1 MLANSLQA
9 VISQVLLPRPD
20 QPGIVPAVEI
30 MICNQPVKSCIRE
43 NRIFEIPNVI
53 ETSRALGMQSLDYS
67 IQQLLR
73 NGYIDRH
80 TAIKHAP
87 HPEKLDRALVA

>member
-1 MLANSLQA
+1 
-9 VISQVLLPRPD
+9 LPRSD
-20 QPGIVPAVEI
+20 EPGMIPAAEI

-67 IQQLLR
+67 IQQLFR
-73 NGYIDRH
+73 NGYITQE
-80 TAIKHAP
+80 TAVGHAM
-87 HPEKLDRALVA
+87 HPEKIERARVA

>member
-1 MLANSLQA
+1 
-9 VISQVLLPRPD
+9 
-20 QPGIVPAVEI
+20 
-30 MICNQPVKSCIRE
+30 MICNQPVKSCIRD
-43 NRIFEIPNVI
+43 NRIFEIPNII

-73 NGYIDRH
+73 NGYITRQ
-80 TAIKHAP
+80 TAIKHSL